1 MQKQISTLQI
11 LYKPNFFEVNG
22 TNYKYKIEPG
32 STALLLTGV

>member
-1 MQKQISTLQI
+1 MQNQISTLQI

-22 TNYKYKIEPG
+22 INCKYKIEPG